1 MDVESAVAARVVED
15 AWRRVLD
22 WLGLHAPGSHAA
34 LLDGADPERIDA
46 LEAELGVRVPVELRA
61 LWLLTAGDGGV
72 AGAGCLPGN
81 EALMSLDAVAAVH
94 RLRSGFQERQEALDA
109 LRPDPDGFVAWRT
122 SWLPVVS
129 HGASDHTSGWYLDTE
144 SGYLG
149 RWSRHHEGQPEELD
163 TLGTYLEE
171 VADMLEA
178 PSLATRDTPGLVGD
192 ALVWGSRLDPAR
204 EGAWRPLAE

>member
-1 MDVESAVAARVVED
+1 MDDESAIAARVVTD
-15 AWRRVLD
+15 AWRRVLARLRLD
-22 WLGLHAPGSHAA
+22 APGSRAA
-34 LLDGADPERIDA
+34 LLDGAAPERIDA
-46 LEAELGVRVPVELRA
+46 LEAELGLRVPPELRA

-94 RLRSGFQERQEALDA
+94 RLRCGFQEREEALDA
-109 LRPDPDGFVAWRT
+109 LRPEPEGVVVWRT

-129 HGASDHTSGWYLDTE
+129 HGTADHTSGWYLDTE

-149 RWSRHHEGQPEELD
+149 RWSRHHEAQPEELD

-178 PSLATRDTPGLVGD
+178 PALATRDTPGLVGD
-192 ALVWGSRLDPAR
+192 ALVWGSRVDPAR